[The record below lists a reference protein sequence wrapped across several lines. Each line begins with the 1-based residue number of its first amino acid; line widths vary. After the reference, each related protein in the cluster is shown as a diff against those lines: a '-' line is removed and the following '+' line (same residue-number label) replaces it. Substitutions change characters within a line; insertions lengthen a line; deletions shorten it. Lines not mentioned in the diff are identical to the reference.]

1 MGQYIV
7 KRILQMIPVFFLVT
21 IGVFSITHLLPGDV
35 AVTIIGETATEEQR
49 ALIAEEYGLNDSIIV
64 QYLRWLGHILTGD
77 FERSFRSH
85 ERVTDMIKQR
95 FPATLELTFISMLV
109 AIIIGVSAGI
119 ITSTKRNSAWDI
131 SATVL
136 SMVGMAVPV
145 FWLGILL
152 ILLFSL
158 KLGVLPPSGY
168 IPFTKDPIANLR
180 LMILPTLTL
189 GMALAAVIMRQT
201 RGAMLSVLS
210 QPYIDTA
217 RAKGLTERS
226 VNVKHTLR
234 NALIPVATVVGLQTG
249 TLLGGAVIT
258 ETVFSIPGMG
268 RMLVQGIFNRDYPVI
283 QGGVIVFVVCVLFV
297 NVATDILYAVLDPRI
312 KYE

>member
-1 MGQYIV
+1 
-7 KRILQMIPVFFLVT
+7 MIPVFFLVT
-21 IGVFSITHLLPGDV
+21 IAVFSITHLLPGDV
-35 AVTIIGETATEEQR
+35 TVTIIGETATEEQR
-49 ALIAEEYGLNDSIIV
+49 ALIIEEYGLDDSIIV
-64 QYLRWLGHILTGD
+64 QYLRWLGHIVRGD

-95 FPATLELTFISMLV
+95 FPATLELTAISMLI
-109 AIIIGVSAGI
+109 AIVIGVLAGI
-119 ITSTKRNSAWDI
+119 ITSTKRNSLWDI

-158 KLGVLPPSGY
+158 KLNILAPSGY

-217 RAKGLTERS
+217 RAKGLNERS
-226 VNVKHTLR
+226 VNIKHALR
-234 NALIPVATVVGLQTG
+234 NALIPVVTVVGLQTG

-268 RMLVQGIFNRDYPVI
+268 RMIVQGIFNRDYPVI
-283 QGGVIVFVVCVLFV
+283 QGGVIVFVLCVLFI
-297 NVATDILYAVLDPRI
+297 NVATDILYAIIDPKI
-312 KYE
+312 KYK

>member
-1 MGQYIV
+1 
-7 KRILQMIPVFFLVT
+7 MIPVIFIVT
-21 IGVFSITHLLPGDV
+21 IAVFSITHLLPGDV
-35 AVTIIGETATEEQR
+35 TVTIIGETATDEQR

-64 QYLRWLGHILTGD
+64 QYFRWLGHIVRGD

-95 FPATLELTFISMLV
+95 FPATFELTVISMLI
-109 AIIIGVSAGI
+109 AITIGVSAGI
-119 ITSTKRNSAWDI
+119 ITATKRNSLWDI

-158 KLGVLPPSGY
+158 KLQILAPSGY

-217 RAKGLTERS
+217 RAKGLTERD
-226 VNVKHTLR
+226 VNIKHTLR
-234 NALIPVATVVGLQTG
+234 NALIPVVTVVGLQTG

-283 QGGVIVFVVCVLFV
+283 QGGVIVFVICVLFI
-297 NVATDILYAVLDPRI
+297 NVVTDLLYAILDPRI
-312 KYE
+312 KYK

>member
-1 MGQYIV
+1 
-7 KRILQMIPVFFLVT
+7 
-21 IGVFSITHLLPGDV
+21 
-35 AVTIIGETATEEQR
+35 
-49 ALIAEEYGLNDSIIV
+49 
-64 QYLRWLGHILTGD
+64 
-77 FERSFRSH
+77 
-85 ERVTDMIKQR
+85 
-95 FPATLELTFISMLV
+95 
-109 AIIIGVSAGI
+109 
-119 ITSTKRNSAWDI
+119 
-131 SATVL
+131 
-136 SMVGMAVPV
+136 
-145 FWLGILL
+145 LGILL

-158 KLGVLPPSGY
+158 KLGILPPSGY

-217 RAKGLTERS
+217 RAKGLPERS
-226 VNVKHTLR
+226 VNVRHTLR

-283 QGGVIVFVVCVLFV
+283 QGGVIVFVICVLFV
-297 NVATDILYAVLDPRI
+297 NVATDILYAILDPRI
-312 KYE
+312 KYK